1 MSKCIVTGATGFIGR
16 ALCEELLAQGD
27 EVYALIRPQSA
38 KRQILDSLAV
48 NERLHIVE
56 APLEALADSLAGVGI
71 SADVFFHLAW
81 HGSAGA
87 AREDFSM
94 QARNISYMEQAL
106 LGAKVCGCSKFVGA
120 GSQAEYGVVQERAY
134 EGQTLARPFMMY
146 GAAKHAA
153 YQMGRL
159 LARQLGIAFVWP
171 RIYSV
176 YGVGENPGTLV
187 NYVLDSLAEKQV
199 PELSPCENMW
209 NFLYITDCAK
219 ILAALGKVQAAEGI
233 YHVASDDTRPLKD
246 FVSEI
251 RDRVAPGAELGF
263 GMREASPERTF
274 WLEPDTTKLKE
285 IVRLEYVPFATGIDK
300 KIKLMGGVNSDE
312 YARKGL

>member
-1 MSKCIVTGATGFIGR
+1 MRCVVTGATGFIGK
-16 ALCEELLAQGD
+16 ALCAELLAQGD
-27 EVYALIRPQSA
+27 EVYAVIRPHSA
-38 KRQILDSLAV
+38 KRESLMSVAGA
-48 NERLHIVE
+48 ERLHIFE
-56 APLEALADSLAGVGI
+56 APLDELSVFFAQANI
-71 SADVFFHLAW
+71 SADIFFHLAW
-81 HGSAGA
+81 NGSARI
-87 AREDFSM
+87 AREDFSA
-94 QARNISYMEQAL
+94 QVRNLAYMEQAMQ
-106 LGAKVCGCSKFVGA
+106 GAKVCGCRKFVGA
-120 GSQAEYGVVQERAY
+120 GSQAEYGVAQGRAY
-134 EGQTLARPFMMY
+134 EERTLPKPFMMY
-146 GAAKHAA
+146 GAAKESA

-219 ILAALGKVQAAEGI
+219 ILVALGKAQAAEGI

-263 GMREASPERTF
+263 GMREANPERTF